1 MSTSTE
7 KFFKGVFTA
16 LVTPFYNNK
25 IDYESLEKLV
35 EYQISSGIQGLVLLG
50 TTGESAT
57 LDEEERDELLKKVI
71 KQINGR
77 VPVLIGSGSNCTK
90 KTIKLSQAAEALGA
104 DGLLIVAPY
113 YNRPTQEGLYLHYE
127 AIAKATQKPICLYS
141 IPSRCGIEISVETV
155 SKLKTNCPNIV
166 AIKEAG
172 GSCNRVSQLIKNC
185 GSEFSVLSG
194 DDALALPFFAL
205 GARGLISVS
214 SNLICR
220 PLVKMF
226 QLANDNDLE
235 SASNINR
242 QYYPFFRALTIET
255 NPVPIKQFL
264 HLAGVIKSPEVRL
277 PLCPLS
283 DKSLTAVKN
292 VFESLHGF
300 E

>member
-1 MSTSTE
+1 MDISAQNL
-7 KFFKGVFTA
+7 FKGVFTA
-16 LVTPFYNNK
+16 LITPFYNNK
-25 IDYESLEKLV
+25 VDYESLEKLI
-35 EYQISSGIQGLVLLG
+35 EYQIASGIKGLVLLG
-50 TTGESAT
+50 TTGENAT
-57 LDEEERDELLKKVI
+57 LDEHEHDELLQKAI
-71 KQINGR
+71 QQINGR
-77 VPVLIGSGSNCTK
+77 VSVLVGTGSNCTQ
-90 KTIKLSQAAEALGA
+90 KTIKLSQQAEKLGV

-127 AIAKATQKPICLYS
+127 TIAKATPKPICLYS
-141 IPSRCGIEISVETV
+141 IPSRCGVEISVETV
-155 SKLKTNCPNIV
+155 SKLRQNCSNIV

-172 GSCNRVSQLIKNC
+172 GSCNRVSQLIKDC
-185 GSEFSVLSG
+185 GSDFSILSG

-205 GARGLISVS
+205 GARGVISVA

-226 QLANDNDLE
+226 QLAGDNDLE
-235 SASNINR
+235 SASNINH
-242 QYYPFFRALTIET
+242 QYYPLFRALTIET

-264 HLAGVIKSPEVRL
+264 YLAGVIKSAEVRL

-283 DKSLTAVKN
+283 DKSLTVVKN

>member
-1 MSTSTE
+1 MDTSA
-7 KFFKGVFTA
+7 KKLFKGVFTA
-16 LVTPFYNNK
+16 LITPFYNGK
-25 IDYESLEKLV
+25 IDYESLEKLI
-35 EYQISSGIQGLVLLG
+35 EYQISNGVQGLVLLG

-57 LDEEERDELLKKVI
+57 LDEQEHDELLQKAI

-77 VPVLIGSGSNCTK
+77 VAVLIGTGSNCTQ
-90 KTIKLSQAAEALGA
+90 KTIKLSQQAEKLGT

-113 YNRPTQEGLYLHYE
+113 YNRPTQEGLYRHYE
-127 AIAKATQKPICLYS
+127 AIARSTQKPICLYS
-141 IPSRCGIEISVETV
+141 IPSRCGVEISVETV
-155 SKLKTNCPNIV
+155 CKLRQNYSNII

-172 GSCNRVSQLIKNC
+172 GSCNRVSQLIKDCDDDFN
-185 GSEFSVLSG
+185 VLSG

-205 GARGLISVS
+205 GARGVISVA
-214 SNLICR
+214 SNLICK

-226 QLANDNDLE
+226 RLANDNDLE
-235 SASNINR
+235 SASNVNH
-242 QYYPFFRALTIET
+242 QYYPLFRALSIET

-283 DKSLTAVKN
+283 DKSLTVVKN